1 MKKNICWVLFILS
14 MVLYTDFFIFHLS
27 SRESTFLFYPSKTV
41 LFANICLFLM
51 IFLVHNFFYP
61 KNITDH
67 AQVISYPPMIML
79 FLANLSVL
87 LEILKVGIVINY
99 VNFFADILNLI
110 NLPVFDILG
119 INIFGQNSGLFFMF
133 LSIIIISL
141 AIKQFAN
148 IEEDPNPTTS
158 SKSIIAIGIYN
169 WTRNPMYLGLVFFHF
184 GLGLALRAP
193 PITSFSLLTLIIFN
207 YFVIKR
213 EEEYL
218 ERKFGNTYLVYKK
231 KVRRWL

>member
-1 MKKNICWVLFILS
+1 MKKNICWGLLILS
-14 MVLYTDFFIFHLS
+14 MILYADYFTFYLCMCYIPFFGLDAI
-27 SRESTFLFYPSKTV
+27 
-41 LFANICLFLM
+41 LFANISLFLM

-61 KNITDH
+61 KNTTDH

-79 FLANLSVL
+79 FSANLSISL
-87 LEILKVGIVINY
+87 SY
-99 VNFFADILNLI
+99 V
-110 NLPVFDILG
+110 
-119 INIFGQNSGLFFMF
+119 FGHRIEALASGVSGLLFMF

-141 AIKQFAN
+141 AIKQFTN

-169 WTRNPMYLGLVFFHF
+169 CTRNPMYLGLIFFQF
-184 GLGLALRAP
+184 GLGLILKFEIISA
-193 PITSFSLLTLIIFN
+193 FSLLTFIIFN
-207 YFVIKR
+207 YFVVKR

-218 ERKFGNTYLVYKK
+218 EGKFGDSYLVYKK

>member
-1 MKKNICWVLFILS
+1 MKKNICWGLLILS
-14 MVLYTDFFIFHLS
+14 MILYADYFTFYLCMRHIPFFGLD
-27 SRESTFLFYPSKTV
+27 TM

-61 KNITDH
+61 KNTTDH

-79 FLANLSVL
+79 FSANLSVSL
-87 LEILKVGIVINY
+87 SY
-99 VNFFADILNLI
+99 V
-110 NLPVFDILG
+110 LG
-119 INIFGQNSGLFFMF
+119 YRIEALASSTGGLFFMF

-141 AIKQFAN
+141 AIKQFTN

-158 SKSIIAIGIYN
+158 SKNIIAVGIYN
-169 WTRNPMYLGLVFFHF
+169 WTRNPMYLGLIFFQF
-184 GLGLALRAP
+184 GLGLVLKFEIISA
-193 PITSFSLLTLIIFN
+193 FSLLTFIIFN
-207 YFVIKR
+207 YFVVKR

-218 ERKFGNTYLVYKK
+218 ERKFGDIYLVYKK

>member
-1 MKKNICWVLFILS
+1 MKKNICWGLFILS
-14 MVLYTDFFIFHLS
+14 MVLYTDLFNVYLS
-27 SRESTFLFYPSKTV
+27 SRESTFFLNPFNTTLS
-41 LFANICLFLM
+41 ANICLFLM

-79 FLANLSVL
+79 FSANSSVSFFL
-87 LEILKVGIVINY
+87 LLGALIEDYIPKIVMTFYGFLDSN
-99 VNFFADILNLI
+99 
-110 NLPVFDILG
+110 
-119 INIFGQNSGLFFMF
+119 NSAAFGLFFMF

-141 AIKQFAN
+141 AIKQFTN

-158 SKSIIAIGIYN
+158 SKSIIAVGIYN
-169 WTRNPMYLGLVFFHF
+169 WTRNPMYLGLIFFQF
-184 GLGLALRAP
+184 GLGLVLKFE
-193 PITSFSLLTLIIFN
+193 IISTFSLLTFIIFN
-207 YFVIKR
+207 YFVVKR

-218 ERKFGNTYLVYKK
+218 ERKFGDIYLVYKK

>member
-1 MKKNICWVLFILS
+1 M
-14 MVLYTDFFIFHLS
+14 
-27 SRESTFLFYPSKTV
+27 
-41 LFANICLFLM
+41 
-51 IFLVHNFFYP
+51 
-61 KNITDH
+61 
-67 AQVISYPPMIML
+67 
-79 FLANLSVL
+79 
-87 LEILKVGIVINY
+87 EILKVGIVINY

>member
-1 MKKNICWVLFILS
+1 MKKNICWGLFILS
-14 MVLYTDFFIFHLS
+14 MVLYTDYFTFYLCRCRFPFFGLDTI
-27 SRESTFLFYPSKTV
+27 

-61 KNITDH
+61 KNTTDH

-79 FLANLSVL
+79 FSANLSVSFAY
-87 LEILKVGIVINY
+87 IIINPPTLMGY
-99 VNFFADILNLI
+99 RIGALA
-110 NLPVFDILG
+110 FDG
-119 INIFGQNSGLFFMF
+119 GGLFFMF

-141 AIKQFAN
+141 AIKQFTN

-158 SKSIIAIGIYN
+158 SKSIIVVGIYN
-169 WTRNPMYLGLVFFHF
+169 WTRNPMYLGLIFFQF
-184 GLGLALRAP
+184 GLGLVLEFEIISA
-193 PITSFSLLTLIIFN
+193 FSLLTFIIFN
-207 YFVIKR
+207 YFVVKR

-218 ERKFGNTYLVYKK
+218 ERKFGDTYLVYKK

>member
-1 MKKNICWVLFILS
+1 MKKNICWGLFILS
-14 MVLYTDFFIFHLS
+14 MALYIDN
-27 SRESTFLFYPSKTV
+27 FYFRLLLPLTSIV
-41 LFANICLFLM
+41 SANIALFLM
-51 IFLVHNFFYP
+51 IFLVHSFFYP
-61 KNITDH
+61 KNTTDH

-79 FLANLSVL
+79 FSINLSVSFF
-87 LEILKVGIVINY
+87 ILGFYIDFIERI
-99 VNFFADILNLI
+99 ILFNTDFLDLI
-110 NLPVFDILG
+110 NSTVFSLLG
-119 INIFGQNSGLFFMF
+119 IHILYRSSGLFFMF
-133 LSIIIISL
+133 LSIVIISL
-141 AIKQFAN
+141 AVKQFTN
-148 IEEDPNPTTS
+148 IEEDPNPATS